1 MAQSKASSAPKQKPK
16 AGARRNN
23 AANGVRKKAAN
34 SRTRHRKSETAVTK
48 NDTSAGSSADLFPIV
63 GIGGSAGAFE
73 AMGVLLR
80 TLPANTGMAFVL
92 LQHLDPRGTSRYGEL
107 LRRDTSMPVEE
118 IKSGVIVEPN
128 HIYFLPAAA
137 YVELCGRRL
146 ILTKSGGSEHLRLP
160 IDRFFLSLAA
170 EDKHRA
176 IGVILS
182 GANADG
188 SGGLRAIR
196 EAGGITFAQSE
207 RTSKYF
213 AMPAAAIA
221 TGCVDSVLGPE
232 QIGMRLAQISRHP
245 SLRAAQ
251 PEPSEPVGS
260 SKVTIKALHSI
271 FNQLRHRSGVDFTL
285 YKRSTIQRRI
295 ARRMVLG
302 RVESFESYAKML
314 RSSTEEM
321 DALFNDLLINVTQFF
336 RDKTVFAALQKRI
349 LPRILR
355 ARRTEGGDLRIWIA
369 GCATGEEVYSL
380 AITALETMR
389 SLGISLGIQIFGTD
403 LSDTAIN
410 VARTGL
416 YPLSIAGDVSA
427 ERLRRYF
434 TKTDTGYRVNRT
446 LRDLCTFARQNICQD
461 PPFSRIDLISCR
473 NVLIYLG
480 PELQRRCIPIF
491 HYALSPNGY
500 LLLGSAETIGTFAD
514 LFSMVDKRHKIY
526 VKKMTPLRPA
536 MDFGKPLPI
545 PKLRPIQREADIG
558 GEIEKEADRLV
569 LQKMGPSG
577 VVIDTQLQIV
587 QFRGATSI
595 YLEHASGDA
604 SLNLLQMVRSNLVV
618 DLRAGIHKALKQ
630 NLPVRKE
637 GIHLPHGRDTLLV
650 DIDVF
655 PFKVPNGGTERWL
668 LVLFHS
674 RTVKE
679 VQAPGGDGGKEG
691 RAGAKA
697 GAEIR
702 LRDELRATKESLQ
715 AIIEEQEATNEELKS
730 ANEEIESS
738 NEELQS
744 SNEELE
750 TAKEE
755 LQSTNEELQTLNE
768 ELNTRNTEMALVN
781 NDLSNLLSSTN
792 LPIIMVDNGLA
803 VRRATPLGERL
814 FNLIPTDI
822 GRRLT
827 DIKSNLKINDLDKI
841 LRRVID
847 TLETEER
854 QVIDKNR
861 VSYLM
866 RVRPYRTQDHKIDG
880 AVITLV
886 DIDPVRGS
894 QMTEALAKLTQSIAE
909 LTEWRLVVLDAAL
922 RVLMAT
928 KAFCQAIGMNKADL
942 IGRSIFEIADGE
954 WKTVGVRQFLQKVMA
969 TRPGSRGG
977 PLTHR
982 LTLPQKTLELKAST
996 VGSDNSRMILL
1007 AATEAAPGKKR
1018 GK

>member
-1 MAQSKASSAPKQKPK
+1 VNPA
-16 AGARRNN
+16 
-23 AANGVRKKAAN
+23 KKHALAEDGD
-34 SRTRHRKSETAVTK
+34 S
-48 NDTSAGSSADLFPIV
+48 DLFPIV

-73 AMGVLLR
+73 AMGTLLR
-80 TLPANTGMAFVL
+80 ALPIDTGMAFVL

-107 LRRDTSMPVEE
+107 LQRDTQMPVEE

-128 HIYFLPAAA
+128 HVYFLPPGA
-137 YVELCGRRL
+137 YAELSGRKL
-146 ILTKSGGSEHLRLP
+146 ILVKSESEHLRLP
-160 IDRFFLSLAA
+160 IDRFFLSLAE

-176 IGVILS
+176 VGVVLS

-207 RTSKYF
+207 RSSKYF

-221 TGCVDSVLGPE
+221 TGCVDSVLSPE
-232 QIGMRLAQISRHP
+232 QIGARLAQIAQHP
-245 SLRAAQ
+245 SLRAAEQ
-251 PEPSEPVGS
+251 EPVSQDGT
-260 SKVTIKALHSI
+260 SKAPVKALLSI
-271 FNQLRHRSGVDFTL
+271 FNQLRQHTGVDFTL

-295 ARRMVLG
+295 ARRMVLS
-302 RVESFESYAKML
+302 RVESVESYAKTL
-314 RSSTEEM
+314 RASSGEM

-349 LPRILR
+349 LPRLLR
-355 ARRTEGGDLRIWIA
+355 ARQAEGGDLRIWIA

-380 AITALETMR
+380 AIAALETMR
-389 SLGISLGIQIFGTD
+389 SLGIALRVQIFGTD
-403 LSDTAIN
+403 LSETAIN

-416 YPLSIAGDVSA
+416 YPLSISGDIPD

-434 TKTDTGYRVNRT
+434 TKTEIGYRVNRT
-446 LRDLCTFARQNICQD
+446 VRDLCTFARQNICQD

-500 LLLGSAETIGTFAD
+500 LLLGSAETVGTFAD

-526 VKKMTPLRPA
+526 VKKVTPRRPA

-545 PKLRPIQREADIG
+545 PKFRPLQREHDIS
-558 GEIEKEADRLV
+558 GEIQKEADRLV
-569 LQKMGPSG
+569 LQSMGLSG
-577 VVIDTQLQIV
+577 VVIDTQLHVV
-587 QFRGATSI
+587 QFRGSTGI

-604 SLNLLQMVRSNLVV
+604 SLNLLQMVRSSLVV
-618 DLRAGIHKALKQ
+618 DLRGAIHKAIKQ
-630 NLPVRKE
+630 NLPIRKE
-637 GIHLPHGRDTLLV
+637 GIYLPHGKETLLV

-655 PFKVPNGGTERWL
+655 PFKVPNGGVERWL

-674 RTVKE
+674 RS
-679 VQAPGGDGGKEG
+679 VQLPKTAGADGDGSKPGADGKNKP
-691 RAGAKA
+691 GADGK
-697 GAEIR
+697 GKFGTDGKGKPGIELR

-792 LPIIMVDNGLA
+792 LPIIMVDDGLA

-854 QVIDKNR
+854 QVSDR
-861 VSYLM
+861 HGVTYLM
-866 RVRPYRTQDHKIDG
+866 RVRPYRTRDHKIDG
-880 AVITLV
+880 TVITLV

-894 QMTEALAKLTQSIAE
+894 HMTETCASVVQAAAE
-909 LTEWRLVVLDAAL
+909 LSESPMLMLDAGLKVQVVTKAL
-922 RVLMAT
+922 RRMLGLP
-928 KAFCQAIGMNKADL
+928 KANL
-942 IGRSIFEIADGE
+942 IGRSIFEIGE
-954 WKTVGVRQFLQKVMA
+954 EGWKTVGFRKFLQTIME
-969 TRPGSRGG
+969 TRPGTRGH
-977 PLTHR
+977 PLTYR
-982 LTLPQKTLELKAST
+982 FMRAGKPLDLSATP
-996 VGSDNSRMILL
+996 VGRDNHRMILIAVTDG
-1007 AATEAAPGKKR
+1007 AAAKQARK
-1018 GK
+1018 